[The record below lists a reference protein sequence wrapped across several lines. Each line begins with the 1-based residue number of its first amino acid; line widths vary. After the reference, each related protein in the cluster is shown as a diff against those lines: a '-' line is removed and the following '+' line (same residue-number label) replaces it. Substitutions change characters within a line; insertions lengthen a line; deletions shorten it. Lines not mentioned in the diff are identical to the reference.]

1 MNSRQQPDGRRSNVP
16 SSGDAASH
24 LRRWAD
30 RVEERI
36 QQAREQGEFDNLEG
50 SGKPLHIEENVHAGD
65 KALAYSL
72 LKSNH
77 LAPPEIERRKEVD
90 AELERAESML
100 KPLRHQHETLRFRLG
115 SPFASERR
123 AYNILRD
130 KTLVRYRDTLRAINS
145 KILSLNI
152 IAPAPLHLR
161 MIDVDAR
168 LREFEAEF
176 PLLDA

>member
-1 MNSRQQPDGRRSNVP
+1 MNSRQQQDDRRSNVP
-16 SSGDAASH
+16 PSGDAASR

-30 RVEERI
+30 HVEEQI
-36 QQAREQGEFDNLEG
+36 QQARERGAFDNLES

-72 LKSNH
+72 LKSH
-77 LAPPEIERRKEVD
+77 HIAPPEIERRKEVD
-90 AELERAESML
+90 TEIERAESML
-100 KPLRHQHETLRFRLG
+100 KPLRHQRETLRFRLG
-115 SPFASERR
+115 PPFASERR

-152 IAPAPLHLR
+152 VAPAPLHLR
-161 MIDVDAR
+161 IIDVDTR
-168 LREFEAEF
+168 LREFETEF

>member
-1 MNSRQQPDGRRSNVP
+1 MSSRQQHDIKRPNVP
-16 SSGDAASH
+16 SRGDAASR

-30 RVEERI
+30 HVEEQI

-77 LAPPEIERRKEVD
+77 MAPPEIERRKEVD
-90 AELERAESML
+90 TELERAESML
-100 KPLRHQHETLRFRLG
+100 KPLRHQRETLRFRLG
-115 SPFASERR
+115 PPFVSERR

-152 IAPAPLHLR
+152 VAPAPLHLR
-161 MIDVDAR
+161 MVDVDAR
-168 LREFEAEF
+168 FRALEAEF